1 LLADDLLASARKL
14 ANSSRGR
21 PRQSDL
27 RRAVSTAYYALFHAF
42 AQDAANL
49 LTGVGTNRAAK
60 AWSQVYRSLEHG
72 FAKNAC
78 KQVASLGFPQSLRHC
93 ADAFVRLQE
102 SRHKADYDPD
112 ERLDLVDVLFA
123 IWLAENAISQLRS
136 AERRDRRAFAVHLL
150 LKKRTS

>member
-1 LLADDLLASARKL
+1 MLADDFLASARKL
-14 ANSSRGR
+14 VRSSRGR

-27 RRAVSTAYYALFHAF
+27 RRAVSTAYYALFHAL

-49 LTGVGTNRAAK
+49 LTGVGANRARK

-78 KQVASLGFPQSLRHC
+78 KQAASLGFPPDLRDV
-93 ADAFVRLQE
+93 ADAFIRLQE

-123 IWLAENAISQLRS
+123 IWLAENAIAQLRK

-150 LKKRTS
+150 LKKRAA